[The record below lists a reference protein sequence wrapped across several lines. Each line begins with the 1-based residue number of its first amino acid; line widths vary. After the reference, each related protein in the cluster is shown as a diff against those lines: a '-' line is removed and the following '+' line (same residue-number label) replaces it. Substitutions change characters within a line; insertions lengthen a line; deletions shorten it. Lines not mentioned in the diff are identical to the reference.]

1 MARSIWSITIGAIL
15 LVSGLSA
22 LHVWRHYEDQLA
34 AGGKLAN
41 AATAISQAR
50 IGASLR
56 GVDLMLQDMARGLL
70 AGEFMGR
77 EEAAVRLKARVA
89 ALPDVRNLFIVGAD
103 GITMFGTMARMPGID
118 VRDREYFQQAAVSSG
133 DQPVISEPLRSRVYP
148 EISVFLA
155 RPVRDA
161 TDALRGVVVAAV
173 NPEFFEK
180 EVRSTFTDAGNRAA
194 IVRRDGTVLTRLPD
208 PEKWLGKSLAGTDV
222 FEQFRIRP
230 SGQFIGRSFAD
241 GSSRLISYAEVPGY
255 DVFVSFSLSQREVLS
270 SWRRSVMV
278 VGGANL
284 AFVASILFLATLLSR
299 RRQDEARALA
309 RIAAAE
315 ADAKRQAERFDR
327 VLQASND
334 GWWDWDVVNDRM
346 FYSPRWWSMLGY
358 AADDLPP
365 GTRICHSI
373 VHPDDVEVLDTLFG
387 QALANGP
394 DSCELEF
401 RLRHKDGHYVPV
413 LARTHVVRDAAGRP
427 LRVSGA
433 NLDLTERKRA
443 EAQLRASEETFR
455 SLYELSPYG
464 MARNRMDGTFCDAN
478 HAFLDIVGYDKQA
491 LLTLSYWDLTPKSYI
506 EQESIQLREIDARNA
521 YGPYEKEYI
530 HRSGRLVPVRLRGV
544 RIIGSDGVPY
554 IWSIVEDIT
563 ERRAADRAM
572 RETSAELA
580 RSNADLEQFAYV
592 ASHDLREPLRMVS
605 AYVSLLERRFGEVLG
620 QDGREFVAFARDGAQ
635 RMDRLI
641 CDLLDY
647 SRVKRMGDEIIAVDA
662 GEAVTAALQNLQTAI
677 QRTGA
682 EVSVAPLPRVLA
694 APVQLQRLFQNLIG
708 NALKYGD
715 TTRPPRIRIAAETT
729 DGVVRFSVADNGIG
743 IDPQY
748 HERVFGIFQ
757 RLHTRQEYDG
767 TGIGLAICRSILERH
782 GGRIW
787 VESTPGEGS
796 TFLFTLTAAG

>member
-34 AGGKLAN
+34 AGARLVN

-70 AGEFMGR
+70 AGEFTDR
-77 EEAAVRLKARVA
+77 DEAAVRLKARVA
-89 ALPDVRNLFIVGAD
+89 ALPDVRNLFIIGPD
-103 GITMFGTMARMPGID
+103 GITRFGTTPKMPGID
-118 VRDREYFQQAAVSSG
+118 VRDRGYFQQAVASSG
-133 DQPVISEPLRSRVYP
+133 DQTIISEPLRSRAYP
-148 EISVFLA
+148 EMSVFLA

-161 TDALRGVVVAAV
+161 TKALRGVAVAAV
-173 NPEFFEK
+173 DPEFFEK
-180 EVRSTFTDAGNRAA
+180 EVRSGFTDAGNRAA

-222 FEQFRIRP
+222 FEHFRIQP
-230 SGQFIGRSFAD
+230 TGQFIGRSFAD
-241 GSSRLISYAEVPGY
+241 GSPRLISYTEVPGY
-255 DVFVSFSLSQREVLS
+255 DAFVSFSLSQHEVLS
-270 SWRRSVMV
+270 SWRRSAMV

-299 RRQDEARALA
+299 RRKDEAAALA
-309 RIAAAE
+309 RIAVAE
-315 ADAKRQAERFDR
+315 AEAKRQAERLDL

-334 GWWDWDVVNDRM
+334 GWWDWDVVNDWM
-346 FYSPRWWSMLGY
+346 FYSPRWWNMLGY
-358 AADDLPP
+358 APNDLPP
-365 GTRICHSI
+365 GRRMCHSI
-373 VHPDDVEVLDTLFG
+373 VHPDDVKVLDILFG
-387 QALANGP
+387 QGP

-413 LARTHVVRDAAGRP
+413 LARTHVVRDAVGRP

-464 MARNRMDGTFCDAN
+464 MARNRMDGTFCDVN
-478 HAFLDIVGYDKQA
+478 RAFLDIVGYDKQE
-491 LLTLSYWDLTPKSYI
+491 LLGLSYWDITPESYA

-544 RIIGSDGVPY
+544 RVIGSDGVPY

-563 ERRAADRAM
+563 ERRTADRAV
-572 RETSAELA
+572 RESSVELA

-620 QDGREFVAFARDGAQ
+620 QDGRDFVAFARDGAQ

-647 SRVKRMGDEIIAVDA
+647 SRVKRMGDDIVAVDA
-662 GEAVTAALQNLQTAI
+662 DEAVTAALQNLQTAI
-677 QRTGA
+677 QRAGA
-682 EVSVAPLPRVLA
+682 EVSVDPLPRVLA

-708 NALKYGD
+708 NALKYCD
-715 TTRPPRIRIAAETT
+715 TTRPPRIHIAAETS